1 MLYLVIGKPKDGRIL
16 PPKKDFLELVVREW
30 ETVIGYKEAGTIL
43 DVFGFRDGN
52 GGIIIL
58 EAGSGEEV
66 GAMVRELPLFHYADW
81 EIVPMMTAEEGLEKA
96 KAMRRD
102 RDHQ

>member
-1 MLYLVIGKPKDGRIL
+1 MLYLIIGKPKEGRIL

-30 ETVIGYKEAGTIL
+30 ETVIGYKEAGRIR

-58 EAGSGEEV
+58 EAASGEEV
-66 GAMVRELPLFHYADW
+66 GAMVKELPLYDFADW
-81 EIVPMMTAEEGLEKA
+81 EIVPMMTAEEGLETA
-96 KAMRRD
+96 KRKSSNAP
-102 RDHQ
+102 